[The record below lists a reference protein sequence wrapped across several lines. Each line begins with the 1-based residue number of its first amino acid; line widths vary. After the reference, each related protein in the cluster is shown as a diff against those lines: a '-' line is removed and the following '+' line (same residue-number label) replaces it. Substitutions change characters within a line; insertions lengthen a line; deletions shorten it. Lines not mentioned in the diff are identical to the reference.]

1 MAAQRD
7 DLRDDPGLS
16 AEPACRGLSAETA
29 RVFRLLP
36 VHPGPDVSTAAAAAL
51 ADVTCSEARGAL
63 LSLDSAGLVEAVSG
77 SGDRWRTHGPARVHA
92 TQLSEAHAVTDSRER
107 ARGRLLRYYQIATEA
122 ADSML
127 RGLPPIPAPQE
138 FTGRDGALAWLD
150 AERVSLLAV
159 TRMAAHV
166 GRDHAAKNLPLLMA
180 YYLDF
185 RGRFDDL
192 LAATAIG
199 LEAARRLS
207 DRVAEGEAL
216 NNLGGA
222 LIGLGRYDEAL
233 TAYQDA
239 IGIFRETGNRPEG
252 RGGARKPHRSP
263 GGAVVPG
270 LP

>member
-1 MAAQRD
+1 
-7 DLRDDPGLS
+7 
-16 AEPACRGLSAETA
+16 
-29 RVFRLLP
+29 
-36 VHPGPDVSTAAAAAL
+36 
-51 ADVTCSEARGAL
+51 
-63 LSLDSAGLVEAVSG
+63 
-77 SGDRWRTHGPARVHA
+77 
-92 TQLSEAHAVTDSRER
+92 
-107 ARGRLLRYYQIATEA
+107 
-122 ADSML
+122 ML

-185 RGRFDDL
+185 RGQFDDL

-239 IGIFRETGNRPEG
+239 IGIFRETGNRPREEAALESLTAV
-252 RGGARKPHRSP
+252 RGAP
-263 GGAVVPG
+263 
-270 LP
+270 